1 MPRYRVTVQRAS
13 VETINAENPYMA
25 AVAVT
30 ERFGNGTTVT
40 DVRPATGRRA
50 GRTNPTK
57 TAKKSA
63 TKKAAAKKTAAKKR
77 KPLSPAARARLAENL
92 KKARAARARNLKAA
106 KKRTAKKTAATK
118 AKRAT
123 RKS

>member
-1 MPRYRVTVQRAS
+1 MPRYRVTVQRAT

-30 ERFGNGTTVT
+30 ERFGKGTIVT
-40 DVRPATGRRA
+40 DVRPATGRPA
-50 GRTNPTK
+50 GRTSATK
-57 TAKKSA
+57 TTAKKIT
-63 TKKAAAKKTAAKKR
+63 TKKIAARKR

-106 KKRTAKKTAATK
+106 KKKTAKKTAAKK